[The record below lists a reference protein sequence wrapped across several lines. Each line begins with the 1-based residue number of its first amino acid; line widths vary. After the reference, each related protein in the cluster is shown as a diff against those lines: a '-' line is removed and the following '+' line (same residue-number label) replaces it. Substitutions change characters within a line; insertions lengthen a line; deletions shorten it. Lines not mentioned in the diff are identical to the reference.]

1 MVANIQQLHS
11 NSDGTLCITPMQV
24 QKLRQPP
31 TANTTYTSSSCS
43 QVSKITS
50 FSNAQSKSY
59 ISGYHSPISGHQQH
73 GHHHNHH
80 TLPYPTSM
88 SNLNASVFGGL
99 GKSGGGG
106 SGLTIAKQLKLNK
119 AMLRN
124 LNSDALVKSLEK
136 QCIQNRDN
144 FNQNNNNN
152 NSIIANNNYNNNE
165 ITEERLVPKIESTEV
180 DHSQAVID
188 QDGNIIL
195 RFGDGAP
202 IKIECDS
209 SDLRV

>member
-1 MVANIQQLHS
+1 
-11 NSDGTLCITPMQV
+11 
-24 QKLRQPP
+24 
-31 TANTTYTSSSCS
+31 
-43 QVSKITS
+43 
-50 FSNAQSKSY
+50 
-59 ISGYHSPISGHQQH
+59 
-73 GHHHNHH
+73 
-80 TLPYPTSM
+80 M